1 MSSASWS
8 CCRRTVVAP
17 GTQGNLT
24 QVPESDNGMSAI
36 GRRRKAATAEPTK
49 AYLERKQALLS
60 AAASVFREKG
70 FEGVRMDDVV
80 RELEVDRATLYY
92 YFKNKQQLFREVI
105 IDAVTTNVG
114 AAVKIARGEEPARK
128 KLRSL
133 LTSLMDS
140 YDRLYPLLF
149 VYVQEDITKIAN
161 DNSKES
167 RLLVKL
173 GNDYETA
180 VKNIVRQGIE
190 EGDFSDQVPPTL
202 TAQAIIGAANW
213 SYRWFKPRG
222 DLSGFEVGERF
233 ADLFLDGLLVG
244 PARRRSH

>member
-1 MSSASWS
+1 
-8 CCRRTVVAP
+8 
-17 GTQGNLT
+17 
-24 QVPESDNGMSAI
+24 MSAI
-36 GRRRKAATAEPTK
+36 GRRREAATDEPTA
-49 AYLERKQALLS
+49 AYLERRQVLLD
-60 AAASVFREKG
+60 AAAAVFQAKG
-70 FEGVRMDDVV
+70 FDGMRMDDVV
-80 RELEVDRATLYY
+80 QELDVDRATLYY

-114 AAVKIARGEEPARK
+114 KAVEIARGEEPARE

-161 DNSKES
+161 DDSKES
-167 RLLVKL
+167 RHLVKL
-173 GNDYETA
+173 GNDYEKA
-180 VKNIVRQGIE
+180 VKSIVRQGIE
-190 EGDFSDQVPPTL
+190 EGEFSDDVPPTL

-244 PARRRSH
+244 PARRRKRPERQLPSTNS

>member
-1 MSSASWS
+1 
-8 CCRRTVVAP
+8 
-17 GTQGNLT
+17 
-24 QVPESDNGMSAI
+24 MSAI
-36 GRRRKAATAEPTK
+36 GRRRKAATAEPTQ
-49 AYLERKQALLS
+49 AYLERKQVLLD
-60 AAASVFREKG
+60 AAAGVFREKG
-70 FEGVRMDDVV
+70 FEGMRMDDVV

-114 AAVKIARGEEPARK
+114 AAIEIARGEGPARE

-161 DNSKES
+161 DDSKES
-167 RLLVKL
+167 RQLVKL
-173 GNDYETA
+173 GQDYETA

-190 EGDFSDQVPPTL
+190 EGEFSDKVPPTL

-233 ADLFLDGLLVG
+233 AELFLDGLLVG
-244 PARRRSH
+244 PARRRKRTAH